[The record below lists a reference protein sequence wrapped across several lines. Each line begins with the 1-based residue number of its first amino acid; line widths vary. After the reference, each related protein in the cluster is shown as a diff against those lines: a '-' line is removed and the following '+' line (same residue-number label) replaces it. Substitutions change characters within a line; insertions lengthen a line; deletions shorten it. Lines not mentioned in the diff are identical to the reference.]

1 MRKAPVKVHRDR
13 FRPVRLPSVLLS
25 VAMLLFGSSCRTS
38 PRKQPSS
45 EPEQLRQELARRDA
59 AILQLKEEAGRQSTH
74 IAENEALIKQ
84 LEQWLLSQQRMLDD
98 AIQEV
103 VRVKAKQRS
112 LESRAEAAS
121 EMAEAEIALKS
132 LRDRAAGT
140 SRPELANAEQLL
152 ARATREFESQNFGGA
167 LYLVGQAKS
176 QIKVGALRLGEQGR
190 AEEGEMPFVVPLPLQ
205 LGTRGNLREGPGP
218 EFKVLATLEQGTRIT
233 AYFTRG
239 LWLRVESEG
248 GRSGWIHRSLISPN

>member
-1 MRKAPVKVHRDR
+1 MRRHPERFHRA
-13 FRPVRLPSVLLS
+13 RLLSALLS
-25 VAMLLFGSSCRTS
+25 VVLVLFGTSCRTS

-140 SRPELANAEQLL
+140 SRPELSNAEQLL
-152 ARATREFESQNFGGA
+152 VRATREFERQNFGGA

-176 QIKVGALRLGEQGR
+176 QIKMGSLRLGEQGK
-190 AEEGEMPFVVPLPLQ
+190 AEEREGEMPFVVPLPLQ